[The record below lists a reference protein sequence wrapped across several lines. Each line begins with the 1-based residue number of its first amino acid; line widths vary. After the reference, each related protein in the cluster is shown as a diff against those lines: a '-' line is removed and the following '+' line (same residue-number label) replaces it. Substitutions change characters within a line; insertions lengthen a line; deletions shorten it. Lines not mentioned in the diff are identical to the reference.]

1 MSDYE
6 RVAAFIRKLSAR
18 GERLGGGKVGLDS
31 LRVCRLVAEDPD
43 AAAAA
48 VFACCEQGKTE
59 PTCFQLAL
67 AIAAAYQVELGDDS
81 LMQRV
86 QKLIDTYGAPP
97 PIEFR
102 STGTSPTTSAGRQR
116 PIRQLPVP
124 EGDLVSG
131 NVSHFVR
138 LFTVQNITP
147 DQWNVRRETCGTC
160 ILIFPSTDADPR
172 PVTLI
177 PEVRRFIANLHDR
190 LPYYPVFLNM
200 NPKLG
205 MFFAYFGC
213 LADPS
218 VISKDGTTFDITH
231 RSVVSRVLE
240 SLVAISNLADE
251 LKMDYNSVAA
261 SIVAVYPPPHAKIL
275 LAIR

>member
-1 MSDYE
+1 MSDYD
-6 RVAAFIRKLSAR
+6 RVAAFIRKLSAH

-31 LRVCRLVAEDPD
+31 LRVRRLVAEDPE

-48 VFACCEQGKTE
+48 VFAYCEQGKAE

-67 AIAAAYQVELGDDS
+67 AIAAACQVELGDDS

-86 QKLIDTYGAPP
+86 QKLIDTHGAPP
-97 PIEFR
+97 PMEFG
-102 STGTSPTTSAGRQR
+102 SAGTSPTTSVGRQR
-116 PIRQLPVP
+116 PIRQLCVP
-124 EGDLVSG
+124 EEDLVSG
-131 NVSHFVR
+131 NITDFVR
-138 LFTVQNITP
+138 LFMVQNITP
-147 DQWNVRRETCGTC
+147 DQWNVRREICGTC

-177 PEVRRFIANLHDR
+177 PEVRRFIENLHDR

-200 NPKLG
+200 NSNLG

-213 LADPS
+213 LADRS

-240 SLVAISNLADE
+240 SLVAISNLADA
-251 LKMDYNSVAA
+251 LKIDYNSVAA
-261 SIVAVYPPPHAKIL
+261 SIVAVYPPPQAEIL